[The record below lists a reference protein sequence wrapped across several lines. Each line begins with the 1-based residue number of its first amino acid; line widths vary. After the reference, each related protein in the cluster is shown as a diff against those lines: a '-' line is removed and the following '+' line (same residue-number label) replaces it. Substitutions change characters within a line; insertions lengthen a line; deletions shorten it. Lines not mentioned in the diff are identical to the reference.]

1 MFKGIIAI
9 KPLVTMLKMTEA
21 VHHTAVFKATSNGLV
36 CRMKNNNYEEMLDL
50 TLPREAFIQYEHK
63 GTDTFFAFKP
73 AEVLRFFDGIDNG
86 SIELHTDGSTVSIKH
101 ETASKTLDFTIK
113 SSIDSTEV
121 DDADIEQ
128 IPDFTPVAKL
138 LVRRELLLD
147 AIERIGT
154 ERYFKLTIDGNGLG
168 FKQATYSVF
177 YKYGK
182 DVSIKMF
189 TTTVMIEA
197 YHDVLALVPMLKSVP
212 DCNYVMLYS
221 DKDGNLR
228 LEFLLQFKCNANY
241 YIQSVQQ
248 LTAKDNH

>member
-1 MFKGIIAI
+1 
-9 KPLVTMLKMTEA
+9 
-21 VHHTAVFKATSNGLV
+21 
-36 CRMKNNNYEEMLDL
+36 MKNDNCKEMLDL
-50 TLPREAFIQYEHK
+50 MLPREAFIRYEYK

-73 AEVLRFFDGIDNG
+73 AEVLRFFNGIDNG
-86 SIELHTDGSTVSIKH
+86 IVELHIDGNIINIKCETANMTLEFTTKSSTDGIGDVYI
-101 ETASKTLDFTIK
+101 EQTLDY
-113 SSIDSTEV
+113 
-121 DDADIEQ
+121 
-128 IPDFTPVAKL
+128 TPVAKL

-147 AIERIGT
+147 AIERIGA

-189 TTTVMIEA
+189 ITTMTQIEA

-228 LEFLLQFKCNANY
+228 LEFLLQFKYNVNY